1 MCQNVFQNC
10 KVNQC
15 ESWFFHQSPSGEHG
29 LLGPAGSKW
38 PWCTSA
44 AWSLE
49 KKHTGF
55 SSCTTWRFC
64 KDWEGKHSMNPPDFT
79 WLCLCYSM
87 LLCVC
92 VLHLTF
98 ALLCPSMM
106 LSHSKMAPAN
116 TYDKAW
122 RHTFQV
128 FWDWHSHS
136 TAHSHKGTLP
146 WCQGRGAFSWL
157 IGSESIFPS

>member
-1 MCQNVFQNC
+1 MSKRFSKLRWINVNHDFSIN
-10 KVNQC
+10 
-15 ESWFFHQSPSGEHG
+15 P
-29 LLGPAGSKW
+29 LLGNIVFWGRLDQNGLGVLLLLDPWKKNTPESPAARRG
-38 PWCTSA
+38 
-44 AWSLE
+44 
-49 KKHTGF
+49 GF
-55 SSCTTWRFC
+55 VKTWRVSIAWIHPTSL
-64 KDWEGKHSMNPPDFT
+64 DYVYVIV
-79 WLCLCYSM
+79 CY
-87 LLCVC
+87 CVC